1 MSNPYDLAVV
11 GSGILGLAHA
21 WAGAR
26 LGKRVVVIERD
37 SQANGA
43 SIRNFGFVTVTGQAR
58 GEVWRRAR
66 RSRDLWAVAA
76 PAAGITVQQRG
87 LVLPYRREEASAVVA
102 AFLATEMGE
111 ACEHLSAAT
120 LKRRF
125 PMLRPAA
132 VRGALYS
139 PHELRVESTL
149 ALPALRAW
157 LEAVHGVVFMSS
169 TAVLAVEPPRILT
182 SRGTVEA
189 EAAVVCPGDDLVS
202 LFPDR
207 IAAYGVTRCRLSM
220 LRLGDPGVRLPSP
233 VMSDLGLIRYL
244 GYGALPEAAP
254 LAQRLAKEQADCLR
268 NGIHLIVAQS
278 ADGSLVVGDSHHYA
292 ATPDP
297 FAPGDVEGLILTE
310 FEAATG
316 LAPPPVLARWT
327 GTYAS
332 AEAAMFVDAPAPNV
346 RLAMVTSGT
355 GASTS
360 FAIAEEVI
368 GELFN
373 TPLGDTGL

>member
-1 MSNPYDLAVV
+1 MLHECAKPFVC
-11 GSGILGLAHA
+11 
-21 WAGAR
+21 
-26 LGKRVVVIERD
+26 GKR
-37 SQANGA
+37 
-43 SIRNFGFVTVTGQAR
+43 
-58 GEVWRRAR
+58 
-66 RSRDLWAVAA
+66 
-76 PAAGITVQQRG
+76 P
-87 LVLPYRREEASAVVA
+87 LV
-102 AFLATEMGE
+102 G
-111 ACEHLSAAT
+111 
-120 LKRRF
+120 
-125 PMLRPAA
+125 
-132 VRGALYS
+132 
-139 PHELRVESTL
+139 ELRCV
-149 ALPALRAW
+149 RD
-157 LEAVHGVVFMSS
+157 F
-169 TAVLAVEPPRILT
+169 RF
-182 SRGTVEA
+182 
-189 EAAVVCPGDDLVS
+189 
-202 LFPDR
+202 FP
-207 IAAYGVTRCRLSM
+207 
-220 LRLGDPGVRLPSP
+220 LGGFHSGGGP
-233 VMSDLGLIRYL
+233 
-244 GYGALPEAAP
+244 P